1 MCVLFSNYYMISNII
16 SLCFRFQ
23 HGGFRTVT
31 RCYCFCCC
39 CLECEMVSP
48 SFHSQTPKCQAWHW
62 RWVGAHTRWKNK
74 DRLQC
79 VRIHKW
85 SFHGISEGIRWLC
98 YSCHVTTDGYLNCQQ
113 ADSVRSRGV
122 MTSCLYKRFFFY
134 SVIEQCFSY
143 LLSKQKHARTHIWSK
158 VWRPQAGSSQM
169 GSPHSVR
176 FRSYSP
182 KNRDRHKS
190 VQGEPHPSTPS
201 PSPSSWYHLLWTQI

>member
-1 MCVLFSNYYMISNII
+1 MYVLFSNYYMISNII

-31 RCYCFCCC
+31 RCYCYCCC

-48 SFHSQTPKCQAWHW
+48 SFHSQQPKCQAWHW
-62 RWVGAHTRWKNK
+62 RWVGAHTHWKNK

-122 MTSCLYKRFFFY
+122 MTSCLYKRFF
-134 SVIEQCFSY
+134 
-143 LLSKQKHARTHIWSK
+143 LLGYWTILFISAVQAKTRTHAHLIK
-158 VWRPQAGSSQM
+158 GLAGTGRKFTNGKSSQCAFPILF
-169 GSPHSVR
+169 S
-176 FRSYSP
+176 
-182 KNRDRHKS
+182 
-190 VQGEPHPSTPS
+190 
-201 PSPSSWYHLLWTQI
+201 